1 MIDSNGSDE
10 EILGVCK
17 IQSITPTKK
26 PEQKIL
32 SEMEIQFPEG
42 TVTGILGPSGSGK
55 TTLLSFVTD
64 NIPSNLTAR
73 GKLEIPGS
81 VAFVPQDDR
90 LHGFYTC
97 KSYLEHYARLSG
109 LPVNEETNNYIDEL
123 LVDVGLAE
131 QANTIVGDIF
141 FKGLSGGQM
150 RRLSIALEALTR
162 PDNLFLDEPT
172 SGLDAESALQ
182 VLYFLKRYVRAAP
195 HRRVILTIH
204 QPSSFIWKE
213 IDNIAL
219 LAKGTLVY
227 QGPRTHMESFFDF
240 AGYPTPAEYNPADH
254 YVTVV
259 NDDFGNH
266 KMSVDEW
273 GQTFTEFEA
282 RTTKDDGNCR
292 TMGSFKYRSSWINA
306 RTKDEIET
314 QRAGP
319 VQATVE
325 LTTRYF
331 RNLFFNPGIL
341 GTRIAM
347 YSMLALMVG
356 SLFWDLGNRHDF
368 ASIQSRT
375 AILFY
380 CVAFFIFMSIAVL
393 PFTVMERS
401 IVDKEVR
408 NSYYHPAIY
417 QVAQGIASIP
427 GTAILAFIVT
437 LVIITLT
444 KLKEPLWYFITMFL
458 SLLCG
463 EALAQLVSHIV
474 PHFVIGMAIV
484 AGLYGFFML
493 FMGFMLVP
501 SEFPDWLS
509 WTYYVGMQTYSWRVF
524 MYTEF
529 CCDDE
534 QVW

>member
-1 MIDSNGSDE
+1 
-10 EILGVCK
+10 
-17 IQSITPTKK
+17 
-26 PEQKIL
+26 
-32 SEMEIQFPEG
+32 
-42 TVTGILGPSGSGK
+42 
-55 TTLLSFVTD
+55 
-64 NIPSNLTAR
+64 
-73 GKLEIPGS
+73 
-81 VAFVPQDDR
+81 
-90 LHGFYTC
+90 
-97 KSYLEHYARLSG
+97 
-109 LPVNEETNNYIDEL
+109 
-123 LVDVGLAE
+123 
-131 QANTIVGDIF
+131 
-141 FKGLSGGQM
+141 
-150 RRLSIALEALTR
+150 
-162 PDNLFLDEPT
+162 
-172 SGLDAESALQ
+172 
-182 VLYFLKRYVRAAP
+182 
-195 HRRVILTIH
+195 
-204 QPSSFIWKE
+204 
-213 IDNIAL
+213 
-219 LAKGTLVY
+219 
-227 QGPRTHMESFFDF
+227 
-240 AGYPTPAEYNPADH
+240 
-254 YVTVV
+254 
-259 NDDFGNH
+259 
-266 KMSVDEW
+266 
-273 GQTFTEFEA
+273 
-282 RTTKDDGNCR
+282 
-292 TMGSFKYRSSWINA
+292 
-306 RTKDEIET
+306 
-314 QRAGP
+314 
-319 VQATVE
+319 
-325 LTTRYF
+325 
-331 RNLFFNPGIL
+331 
-341 GTRIAM
+341 M

-463 EALAQLVSHIV
+463 EALAQLVSHVV

-534 QVW
+534 QVWGDDENSTFKTGTDVLEFYEIENVNRGSDLIVLICYCLFIHTMSCVVLHLRYTMFRSKIGEIEETKSETAPNALRDVDTSNPIY